1 MRALLAQWRV
11 ELTLTMRRGEGVLI
25 TMVVPIVLLVFFAAV
40 LPPPN
45 TGGSALDFLVPGI
58 LALAVM
64 SASMVSLGIS
74 TAFERFYGVLKRLIG
89 SPLPRATL
97 LLAKTLS
104 VLTIE
109 IVQAAIIVGIAR
121 FGFGWEPRGSVP
133 FAILV
138 LLVGSVGFAGIGL
151 LMAGTLRAEGTLAAA
166 NGLYLVFLL
175 LGGFIFPLGQ
185 LPYGLAGLAQI
196 LPAAA
201 LADATRSALS
211 GSVADAYLP
220 LGLLV
225 GWTIVSAAAAALTFK
240 AE

>member
-1 MRALLAQWRV
+1 MRALLAQWRI
-11 ELTLTMRRGEGVLI
+11 ELRLTMRRGEGVLI

-40 LPPPN
+40 LPPQSGESP
-45 TGGSALDFLVPGI
+45 LDFLVPGI

-89 SPLPRATL
+89 SPLPRPTL
-97 LLAKTLS
+97 LLAKTLAI
-104 VLTIE
+104 LTIE
-109 IVQAAIIVGIAR
+109 LVQAIVVVGIAH
-121 FGFGWEPRGSVP
+121 FGFGWAPRGNVP

-166 NGLYLVFLL
+166 NALYLVFLL
-175 LGGFIFPLGQ
+175 LGGFIFPLSQ
-185 LPYGLAGLAQI
+185 LPYGMAGLAQA

-201 LADATRSALS
+201 LADATRAALS
-211 GSVADAYLP
+211 GAVSDVYRP
-220 LGLLV
+220 LALLC
-225 GWTIVSAAAAALTFK
+225 GWTAVSSVAAALTFK